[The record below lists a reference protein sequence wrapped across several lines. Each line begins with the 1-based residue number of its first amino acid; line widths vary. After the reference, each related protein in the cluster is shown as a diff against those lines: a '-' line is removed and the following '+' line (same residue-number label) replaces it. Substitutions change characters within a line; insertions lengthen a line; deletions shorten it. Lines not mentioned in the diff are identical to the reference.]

1 MEKRK
6 YLQIG
11 NKDNL
16 SLGLY
21 TRHRSNNK
29 NSWCFYFLTQKL
41 FDLENVFY
49 INYKQNIFS

>member
-21 TRHRSNNK
+21 TGHQSNNK

-41 FDLENVFY
+41 LDLENAFY
-49 INYKQNIFS
+49 INYKQNIF